1 MWLFP
6 PEKPFS
12 HLHLQNLIHGPSELQ
27 ALSRAPELLDAND
40 PCASCPHGAC
50 GGVGET
56 HSRQTEAM
64 RPRGLA
70 RVRLLRGACL
80 GALSSLCAL
89 TSGGLIRPW
98 GQCGVLGRAGIG
110 VRLIQVSVL
119 APSLDRCA
127 ILDLT
132 GLLKGCLRSCK
143 MRMLITY
150 LRGVMK
156 GEGVTHTRA

>member
-56 HSRQTEAM
+56 HSRQTEAR
-64 RPRGLA
+64 RPGGLA
-70 RVRLLRGACL
+70 RVRPPPWSLPGPPEL
-80 GALSSLCAL
+80 SLC
-89 TSGGLIRPW
+89 SHKW
-98 GQCGVLGRAGIG
+98 GPHPAVGTVWRAGKS
-110 VRLIQVSVL
+110 RYWSQADSAL
-119 APSLDRCA
+119 SLDRSV

-150 LRGVMK
+150 LKGVVK
-156 GEGVTHTRA
+156 G